1 MITHETTE
9 QLRARTE
16 LNHWISV
23 FVGARGQERR
33 AASKQ
38 IRTLANT
45 FPWLGDSIPDDVWYA
60 VYRVRAAG
68 TVAPPNASTRP

>member
-1 MITHETTE
+1 MITHETTT
-9 QLRARTE
+9 QLSTRAE

-23 FVGARGQERR
+23 FVGASGQERR
-33 AASKQ
+33 SASKQ
-38 IRTLANT
+38 IRELAIA

-68 TVAPPNASTRP
+68 TVAPAARP